1 MELNLQTDPNN
12 NTPEKLPVLKP
23 GTPPENEALAAIMML
38 ENDLRALMEKT
49 KEETPEERARKFEEL
64 YKDQI
69 HRLNKMMDVA
79 QVHMARK
86 LQNCAVP
93 QKTGGEI
100 ISLAYDMVNFG
111 IAVST
116 RQLAAMQN
124 GISLGE
130 KEERK
135 LARPDKEYSPIILQ
149 L

>member
-1 MELNLQTDPNN
+1 MELNLQTDPNS

-69 HRLNKMMDVA
+69 KRLDRMMEVA
-79 QVHMARK
+79 SVHIARK
-86 LQNCAVP
+86 LQSCGVP
-93 QKTGGEI
+93 QKTGAQI
-100 ISLAYDMVNFG
+100 LSLAYDMVNFG
-111 IAVST
+111 IAVNT

-124 GISLGE
+124 GIKLGE
-130 KEERK
+130 SEERK

>member
-1 MELNLQTDPNN
+1 MELNLQTDPNS

-69 HRLNKMMDVA
+69 HRLNKMMEVA
-79 QVHMARK
+79 SLHMARK

-124 GISLGE
+124 GINLGE
-130 KEERK
+130 KEDRK
-135 LARPDKEYSPIILQ
+135 LARPDKQYSPIILQ

>member
-12 NTPEKLPVLKP
+12 NTPEKLPTLKA

-49 KEETPEERARKFEEL
+49 KEDTPEERARKFEEL
-64 YKDQI
+64 YKEQI
-69 HRLNKMMDVA
+69 NRLNKMMEVA
-79 QVHMARK
+79 SLHIARK
-86 LQNCAVP
+86 LQSCGVP
-93 QKTGGEI
+93 QKTGGEV

-111 IAVST
+111 IAVTT

-124 GISLGE
+124 GLNIGE
-130 KEERK
+130 KEDRK
-135 LARPDKEYSPIILQ
+135 LVRPEKEYSPIILQ

>member
-23 GTPPENEALAAIMML
+23 GTPPENEAMAAIMML

-69 HRLNKMMDVA
+69 HRLNKMMEVA
-79 QVHMARK
+79 SLHMARK

-124 GISLGE
+124 GINLGE
-130 KEERK
+130 NDERK

>member
-49 KEETPEERARKFEEL
+49 KEEAPEERARKFEEL
-64 YKDQI
+64 YKEQI
-69 HRLNKMMDVA
+69 NRLNKMMEVA
-79 QVHMARK
+79 SLHIARK
-86 LQNCAVP
+86 LQSCGVP
-93 QKTGGEI
+93 QKAGGEV

-111 IAVST
+111 IAVTT

-124 GISLGE
+124 GINIGE

-135 LARPDKEYSPIILQ
+135 LVRPEKEYSPIILQ

>member
-12 NTPEKLPVLKP
+12 NTPEKLPTLKA
-23 GTPPENEALAAIMML
+23 GTPPENEALAAIMTL
-38 ENDLRALMEKT
+38 ENDLRSLMEKT
-49 KEETPEERARKFEEL
+49 KEDAPEQRARKFEEL
-64 YKDQI
+64 YKEQI
-69 HRLNKMMDVA
+69 NRLNKMMEVA
-79 QVHMARK
+79 SLHSARK
-86 LQNCAVP
+86 LQSCGVP
-93 QKTGGEI
+93 QKAGGEV

-111 IAVST
+111 IAVTT

-124 GISLGE
+124 GLNIGE

>member
-12 NTPEKLPVLKP
+12 NTPEKLPTLKA

-38 ENDLRALMEKT
+38 ENDLRALMEMT
-49 KEETPEERARKFEEL
+49 KEDAPEERARKFEEL
-64 YKDQI
+64 YKEQI
-69 HRLNKMMDVA
+69 NRLNKMMEVA
-79 QVHMARK
+79 SLHIARK
-86 LQNCAVP
+86 LQSCGVP
-93 QKTGGEI
+93 QKAGGEV

-111 IAVST
+111 IAVTT

-124 GISLGE
+124 GLNIGE

-135 LARPDKEYSPIILQ
+135 LVRPEKEYSPIILQ

>member
-49 KEETPEERARKFEEL
+49 KEDTPEERALKFEEL
-64 YKDQI
+64 YKEQI
-69 HRLNKMMDVA
+69 NRLNKMMEVA
-79 QVHMARK
+79 SLHIARK
-86 LQNCAVP
+86 LQSCGVP
-93 QKTGGEI
+93 QKAGGEV

-111 IAVST
+111 IAVTT

-124 GISLGE
+124 GINIGE

-135 LARPDKEYSPIILQ
+135 LVRPEKEYSPIILQ

>member
-1 MELNLQTDPNN
+1 MKLNLQTDPNN

-23 GTPPENEALAAIMML
+23 GTPPKNEALAAIMML

-49 KEETPEERARKFEEL
+49 KEDTPEERALKFEEL
-64 YKDQI
+64 YKEQI
-69 HRLNKMMDVA
+69 NRLNKMMEVA
-79 QVHMARK
+79 SLHIARK
-86 LQNCAVP
+86 LQSCGVP
-93 QKTGGEI
+93 QKAGGEV

-111 IAVST
+111 IAVTT

-124 GISLGE
+124 GINIGE

-135 LARPDKEYSPIILQ
+135 LVRPEKVYSPIILQ

>member
-23 GTPPENEALAAIMML
+23 GTPPENEALEAIMML

-69 HRLNKMMDVA
+69 HRLNKMMEVA
-79 QVHMARK
+79 SLHMARK

-124 GISLGE
+124 GINLGE
-130 KEERK
+130 NDERK

>member
-12 NTPEKLPVLKP
+12 NTPEKLPVLKA

-49 KEETPEERARKFEEL
+49 KEDTPEERARKFEEL
-64 YKDQI
+64 YKEQI
-69 HRLNKMMDVA
+69 NRLNKMMEVA
-79 QVHMARK
+79 SLHIARK
-86 LQNCAVP
+86 LQSCGVP
-93 QKTGGEI
+93 QKAGGEV

-111 IAVST
+111 IAVTT

-124 GISLGE
+124 GINIGE

-135 LARPDKEYSPIILQ
+135 LVRPEKEYSPIILQ

>member
-12 NTPEKLPVLKP
+12 NTPEKLPALKA

-49 KEETPEERARKFEEL
+49 KEEAPEERARKFEEL
-64 YKDQI
+64 YKEQI
-69 HRLNKMMDVA
+69 DRLNKMMEVA
-79 QVHMARK
+79 SLHIARK
-86 LQNCAVP
+86 LQSCGVP
-93 QKTGGEI
+93 QKAGGEV

-111 IAVST
+111 IAVTT

-124 GISLGE
+124 GINIGE

-135 LARPDKEYSPIILQ
+135 LVRPEKEYSPIILQ